1 MYVSILLS
9 IILAF
14 NYYFNINLKYYLL
27 LIFKI
32 KDIYKLYIVNIV
44 ELVFLLFLYK
54 SIQYISKKLNE
65 YHEKGQYFLSLIS
78 ESETHI
84 LYSFITQWN
93 VSSL

>member
-9 IILAF
+9 IMLAF

-32 KDIYKLYIVNIV
+32 KDIYKLYTVNIV

-54 SIQYISKKLNE
+54 SI
-65 YHEKGQYFLSLIS
+65 
-78 ESETHI
+78 
-84 LYSFITQWN
+84 
-93 VSSL
+93 